1 MPLQIKLASLT
12 ATLQVPTACPSRES
26 QTIALWKLGA
36 GGVRQ
41 PQQNTIH
48 LCSHMGFSGAP
59 WTHVFQFLVCF
70 YLVSRVL
77 KILPSFVIA
86 FWGDLY
92 SVSLYHGFQKSH
104 PSRIKFNMR
113 KRVKICDSLFF
124 GWYGHHIR
132 ELGRNFDVLLLVL
145 NHMKPWLFMMFL
157 QQVQFYSRLVLKM
170 WYVLKHQDTEYAQF
184 RIPQVSVL
192 LPRECGII
200 RSVALET
207 SHQTE
212 VLITHL
218 QHSQDMC

>member
-1 MPLQIKLASLT
+1 MCVGWVLHYLPSCFSLPSPHRYNYSIQHHMPLQIKLASIA
-12 ATLQVPTACPSRES
+12 ATLLVPTACPSRES

-113 KRVKICDSLFF
+113 KRVKICDSLF
-124 GWYGHHIR
+124 
-132 ELGRNFDVLLLVL
+132 LVDMATTSESWAEIL
-145 NHMKPWLFMMFL
+145 MYYCLF
-157 QQVQFYSRLVLKM
+157 
-170 WYVLKHQDTEYAQF
+170 
-184 RIPQVSVL
+184 
-192 LPRECGII
+192 
-200 RSVALET
+200 
-207 SHQTE
+207 
-212 VLITHL
+212 
-218 QHSQDMC
+218 